1 MPCPICGKVAKMTAD
16 HIGPISL
23 GFCHSRNFAPMCK
36 KCNSAKNNRFTKNDI
51 DRLIEIE
58 NNGEQVVS
66 WHSQYIWDTLKYSIM
81 NDTDAKFASSVMAKC
96 HQNVLNLL
104 SIIYKMG
111 GKQFLLRYLHPE
123 FSLVDYRFENVDLT
137 NLDKI
142 KIKSTPLDSKNKRKN
157 QERYL
162 RIAFESLDEFAN
174 KRNRKN
180 FLLID
185 EHSERLKPIMSAILI
200 ENYDNAD
207 TLLKDLIMQVCD
219 EILIK
224 EKENAI
230 QSK

>member
-1 MPCPICGKVAKMTAD
+1 
-16 HIGPISL
+16 
-23 GFCHSRNFAPMCK
+23 
-36 KCNSAKNNRFTKNDI
+36 
-51 DRLIEIE
+51 
-58 NNGEQVVS
+58 
-66 WHSQYIWDTLKYSIM
+66 
-81 NDTDAKFASSVMAKC
+81 
-96 HQNVLNLL
+96 
-104 SIIYKMG
+104 MG

-123 FSLVDYRFENVDLT
+123 FSLVDYRFEDVDLT